1 MYQNEKFA
9 IFLRYLKED
18 LNDEVDFLS
27 EDKP

>member
-9 IFLRYLKED
+9 IFLHYLKED